1 MKNIKTKPKNK
12 VMATTQ
18 KLNTLLE
25 KLPSNKVQ
33 ELLDFGDFLM
43 ARLPSSRKVQK
54 LGDRFAGVWKD
65 ERSAEEII
73 ADIRNSR
80 VNGVTREE
88 L

>member
-1 MKNIKTKPKNK
+1 MNSVKTKSQKK
-12 VMATTQ
+12 VPVTTQ
-18 KLNTLLE
+18 KLNALLE

-43 ARLPSSRKVQK
+43 ARLPTRRKAQK

-65 ERSAEEII
+65 KRSAEEII
-73 ADIRNSR
+73 ADIENSR
-80 VNGVTREE
+80 VNGATREG

>member
-1 MKNIKTKPKNK
+1 MKSVKTKPKNK
-12 VMATTQ
+12 VTATTQ

-25 KLPSNKVQ
+25 KLPSNKAQ

-43 ARLPSSRKVQK
+43 SRLPTPRKAQK

-73 ADIRNSR
+73 ADIRGSR
-80 VNGVTREE
+80 GNGVAREE

>member
-1 MKNIKTKPKNK
+1 MKSIKTKSKNK
-12 VMATTQ
+12 VTTTTQ
-18 KLNTLLE
+18 KLNMLLE
-25 KLPSNKVQ
+25 KLPSSKAQ

-43 ARLPSSRKVQK
+43 SRLPTPRKTQK

-65 ERSAEEII
+65 ARSVEEII